1 MQDKQKVTL
10 YLPIDLHRQLKIRA
24 AVDAEPM
31 SVLAERAI
39 CFYLSHSEVVENL
52 DTHGETHRIYHCPT
66 CETPVVLRSGEMQ
79 AIEQSS
85 NVVPDELVDLSQ
97 LDEGLLVPC

>member
-10 YLPIDLHRQLKIRA
+10 YLPPDLHRQLKIRA

-39 CFYLSHSEVVENL
+39 CFYLSHSDVVESME
-52 DTHGETHRIYHCPT
+52 THGATHRIYHCPA
-66 CETPVVLRSGEMQ
+66 CETPAVLRNGEMQ
-79 AIEQSS
+79 SIGQPSK
-85 NVVPDELVDLSQ
+85 VIPDELVDLSQ
-97 LDEGLLVPC
+97 ADKELLVPC